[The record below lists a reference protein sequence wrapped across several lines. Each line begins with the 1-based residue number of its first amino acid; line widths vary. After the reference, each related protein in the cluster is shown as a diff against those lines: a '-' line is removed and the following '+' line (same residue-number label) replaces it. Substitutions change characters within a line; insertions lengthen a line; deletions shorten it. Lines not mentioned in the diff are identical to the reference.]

1 MPTEMSSD
9 VRLHTPVMLAE
20 VLTAL
25 APQPGDLIIDG
36 TFGAGGYST
45 AILETEP
52 TCRVL
57 AFDRDPTAIANAVP
71 ITQRFPNRLNVVNW
85 PFGDMSRIVRIE
97 CTPHG
102 QPEVEGPLVDGVV
115 FDIGVSSMQLDQ
127 AARGFSFQTEGPL
140 DMRMS
145 QSGDHAGPSAAELV
159 NTLGPDE
166 LADILFN
173 YGDERRSRAIARA
186 ILKQREIA
194 PFVTT
199 TDLVTVVGRVLGPAK
214 IDGRSPATRTFQALR
229 IAVNDELGELARGLT
244 AAENLLKPGGRL
256 VVVAFHSS
264 EDRIVK
270 QFMAN
275 RTGRVPQGSRHM
287 PPTQAGRDTS
297 FEFVNHRALGPGEA
311 ETDVNPRARSAK
323 LRSAVRTTAA
333 AWPLDLA
340 GLGVWQRPQL
350 WQRPK

>member
-1 MPTEMSSD
+1 
-9 VRLHTPVMLAE
+9 MLAE
-20 VLTAL
+20 VLAAL
-25 APQPGDLIIDG
+25 APAPGDLIIDG

-45 AILETEP
+45 AILESTPE
-52 TCRVL
+52 TRVL
-57 AFDRDPTAIANAVP
+57 AFDRDPTAIANAP
-71 ITQRFPNRLNVVNW
+71 TITARFPNRLTVINW
-85 PFGDMSRIVRIE
+85 PFGDMETIARIE
-97 CTPHG
+97 ETPHG
-102 QPEVEGPLVDGVV
+102 QPPRQGPLADAIV

-159 NTLGPDE
+159 NTLHPDE
-166 LADILFN
+166 IADILFN

-186 ILKQREIA
+186 IAKRRETQ

-199 TDLVTVVGRVLGPAK
+199 TDLVSCVAKVLGGAK
-214 IDGRSPATRTFQALR
+214 IDGKSPATRTFQALR

-270 QFMAN
+270 QFLN
-275 RTGRVPQGSRHM
+275 ERTGRVPQGSRHL
-287 PPTQAGRDTS
+287 PPAQSGRDTS
-297 FEFVNHRALGPGEA
+297 FEFVNHRPVLPSDGETSA
-311 ETDVNPRARSAK
+311 NPRARSAK
-323 LRSAVRTTAA
+323 LRFAIRTAA
-333 AWPLDLA
+333 PAWPLDLEA
-340 GLGVWQRPQL
+340 LSVWQRPVV
-350 WQRPK
+350 WTKAGSKKG

>member
-1 MPTEMSSD
+1 MNSTSRHS
-9 VRLHTPVMLAE
+9 PVLLNE
-20 VLTAL
+20 VLETL
-25 APQPGDLIIDG
+25 KPQPSEIYIDG
-36 TFGAGGYST
+36 TFGAGGYSR
-45 AILETEP
+45 AILEAAD
-52 TCRVL
+52 CRVI
-57 AFDRDPTAIANAVP
+57 AFDRDITAVRAAADLC
-71 ITQRFPNRLNVVNW
+71 QQFPSRLTVINK
-85 PFGDMSRIVRIE
+85 PFAQIEEFARIE
-97 CTPHG
+97 LTLDATPLI
-102 QPEVEGPLVDGVV
+102 EGPLVDGIVL
-115 FDIGVSSMQLDQ
+115 DIGVSSMQLDQ
-127 AARGFSFQTEGPL
+127 AARGFSFQTAGPL

-166 LADILFN
+166 LADILFH

-199 TDLVTVVGRVLGPAK
+199 TDLVTCVGRVLGPAK

-270 QFMAN
+270 QFMN
-275 RTGRVPQGSRHM
+275 VRTGRVPQGSRHL
-287 PPTQAGRDTS
+287 PPTQAGRDSS
-297 FEFVNHRALGPGEA
+297 FEFVNHRALGPGEDEIA
-311 ETDVNPRARSAK
+311 SNPRARSAK
-323 LRSAVRTTAA
+323 LRSAVRTLAP
-333 AWPLDLA
+333 AWPLDVA
-340 GLGVWQRPQL
+340 GLGVWQRPQV
-350 WQRPK
+350 WQRQK

>member
-1 MPTEMSSD
+1 MSETT
-9 VRLHTPVMLAE
+9 RPHTPVMLAE
-20 VLTAL
+20 VLAAL
-25 APQPGDLIIDG
+25 APTPGDLIIDG

-45 AILETEP
+45 AILEAET

-57 AFDRDPTAIANAVP
+57 AFDRDPTAIAIAGT
-71 ITQRFPNRLNVVNW
+71 ITARYPNRLNVVNW
-85 PFGDMSRIVRIE
+85 PFGDMETIVRAE
-97 CTPHG
+97 ETPDG
-102 QPEVEGPLVDGVV
+102 EPPRAGGLVDGVV

-199 TDLVTVVGRVLGPAK
+199 TDLVTVVGKVLGPAK

-270 QFMAN
+270 QFLAN

-287 PPTQAGRDTS
+287 PPSQAGRDTS
-297 FEFVNHRALGPGEA
+297 FEFVNHRAVGPGEA
-311 ETDVNPRARSAK
+311 ETDANPRARSAK
-323 LRSAVRTTAA
+323 LRTAVRTTAA

-340 GLGVWQRPQL
+340 GLGVWQRPQV
-350 WQRPK
+350 WQRTK